1 VPVFITENGTCDS
14 KDAFRAQYIYDHLYQ
29 VRKLIEEGVE
39 VQRYYHWSLMD
50 NFEWVEGLSP
60 RFGLI
65 EIDYNTLKRKV
76 RRSGKFYSDI
86 CKQKEISE
94 DMIRKYF

>member
-1 VPVFITENGTCDS
+1 
-14 KDAFRAQYIYDHLYQ
+14 
-29 VRKLIEEGVE
+29 
-39 VQRYYHWSLMD
+39 MD

-65 EIDYNTLKRKV
+65 EIDYNTLERKV